1 MAVVSTNIQHA
12 RYDPAL
18 PATTGVFA
26 ECAHRI
32 KVPDASQR
40 AAGVGSVGGA
50 SQHGV
55 TTSPI

>member
-1 MAVVSTNIQHA
+1 M
-12 RYDPAL
+12 
-18 PATTGVFA
+18 
-26 ECAHRI
+26 
-32 KVPDASQR
+32 PDASQR